1 MRFISPA
8 ILLLLKRL
16 FLLLCI
22 YFFLRV
28 LFLAGNYG
36 VFQESSLLELA
47 GAFVF
52 GIRFDVVAITIINLP
67 IIIVHLLPDQWLRN
81 IRFIQSI
88 NFIFYLLNL
97 PFILANC
104 VDLELF
110 KFSSRRMTADIFSI
124 LGLGDDFMATA
135 PKMVADFWIQL
146 VVLIGIS
153 VVLIFST
160 RRITKQFISSQPA
173 VSSSGKRVISVISV
187 LAFSFIGFRGG
198 LQLKPLSILS
208 ASGMSTGSETPL
220 LLNSSFTLLKTIG
233 KNQLI
238 PVQYFSNETANRIAP
253 VYHNF
258 SSDSSFQK
266 KNVVII
272 ILEGI
277 GKEYIGAL
285 SGGVTFTPFLDSLIG
300 HSLVFRNAYANG
312 KRSIEGIPAV
322 TAGIPSLIDL
332 PFISSSY
339 SSNRISSLANLLK
352 PYGYTSVFYHG
363 GTNGTMGFD
372 NFSKVA
378 GYDYYFG
385 RTEYGEE
392 RDYDGNW
399 GIYDLPFL
407 QRSVKEMSK
416 LPAPFHAAIFT
427 LSSHH
432 PYAIPDAYKKLF
444 PKGTLP
450 IHQSVR
456 YTDESLRQ
464 FFSSASRQPW
474 FSNTIFVITADHTAL
489 AEDNFYKT
497 RAGIYAIPVL
507 YYAPGDNLTGTS
519 NRTTQQ
525 IDIVPSVLDYLNYRE
540 TFFALGS
547 SVFNSTENGYAVNF
561 LNGTY
566 QLIQDNY
573 SFILDTLTG
582 SKLYNLV
589 ADPLQR
595 TSIYPSETT
604 KVQKMDSLIK
614 AILQQHNRAMIENK
628 MYFSKDKP

>member
-1 MRFISPA
+1 MRFLSPS
-8 ILLLLKRL
+8 ILLLFKRL
-16 FLLLCI
+16 SFLLVI
-22 YFFLRV
+22 YFFLRA
-28 LFLAGNYG
+28 LFLVGNYG
-36 VFQESSLLELA
+36 VFQESSFSELA
-47 GAFVF
+47 IAFVF

-67 IIIVHLLPDQWLRN
+67 IIIVHLLPDPWLRKT
-81 IRFIQSI
+81 RFLPLI

-146 VVLIGIS
+146 VLLIGIS
-153 VVLIFST
+153 VALIVFT
-160 RRITKQFISSQPA
+160 RRISKQFLASKSAPTAPGKQIIS
-173 VSSSGKRVISVISV
+173 
-187 LAFSFIGFRGG
+187 LASILALSFIGFRGG
-198 LQLKPLSILS
+198 WQLKPLSILS
-208 ASGMSTGSETPL
+208 ASGMSSGAETPL
-220 LLNSSFTLLKTIG
+220 LLNSSFTLLKTFG
-233 KNQLI
+233 KNQLT
-238 PVQYFSNETANRIAP
+238 PLNYFSAETANRIAP

-258 SSDSSFQK
+258 SGNSSFQK
-266 KNVVII
+266 KNVVIL

-285 SGGVTFTPFLDSLIG
+285 SGGVSYTPFIDSLIG
-300 HSLVFRNAYANG
+300 HSLVFQNAYANG

-352 PYGYTSVFYHG
+352 PYGYTSFFYHG

-378 GYDYYFG
+378 GYDHYFG
-385 RTEYGEE
+385 RTEYGDEQ
-392 RDYDGNW
+392 DYDGNW
-399 GIYDLPFL
+399 GIYDIPFL
-407 QRSVKEMSK
+407 QRSVVEMSK
-416 LPAPFHAAIFT
+416 SKSPFHATIFT

-432 PYAIPDAYKKLF
+432 PYAIPDSYRKLF
-444 PKGTLP
+444 PTGTLP

-464 FFSSASRQPW
+464 FFSAASRQPW
-474 FSNTIFVITADHTAL
+474 FSNTLFVITADHTAL
-489 AEDNFYKT
+489 AEDIFYKT
-497 RAGIYAIPVL
+497 RAGIYAIPMI
-507 YYAPGDNLTGTS
+507 YYIPGDNLKGKS
-519 NRTTQQ
+519 KRTTQQ
-525 IDIVPSVLDYLNYRE
+525 IDIVPSVLDYLNYPE
-540 TFFALGS
+540 TFFALGT
-547 SVFNSTENGYAVNF
+547 SVFENKGNGFAVNF

-573 SFILDTLTG
+573 SFVLDTLTG
-582 SKLYNLV
+582 SKLYSLDK
-589 ADPLQR
+589 DPLQR
-595 TSIYPSETT
+595 TNIYLTENSRG
-604 KVQKMDSLIK
+604 QKMDSTIK

-628 MYFSKDKP
+628 MYFSSDKP